1 MTDYSY
7 QHFPEV
13 KIVPKMLS
21 NIADFYCYAWKII
34 LCKYFLWHE
43 NKHIQI
49 FSGLGVFVVVWLV
62 FLQDMYFFQGAWLH
76 MIKVILDSCDFLFQ
90 S

>member
-34 LCKYFLWHE
+34 LCKYFL
-43 NKHIQI
+43 
-49 FSGLGVFVVVWLV
+49 
-62 FLQDMYFFQGAWLH
+62 
-76 MIKVILDSCDFLFQ
+76 
-90 S
+90 